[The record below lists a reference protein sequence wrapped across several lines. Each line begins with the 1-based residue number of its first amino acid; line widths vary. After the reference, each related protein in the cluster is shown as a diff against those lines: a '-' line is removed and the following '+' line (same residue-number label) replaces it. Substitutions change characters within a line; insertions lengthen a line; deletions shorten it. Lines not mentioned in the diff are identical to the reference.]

1 MTTIFKARLLHGRIA
16 GPRLFPYL
24 HVNLLEIRYYPR
36 TTSLACGDSSQIF
49 PSFQGT
55 VSMMTYQDSPIQ
67 CGIVITI
74 DKFID
79 SIMVRGQGAFMAQFD
94 VATVRCNIADHP
106 EDWYLLGVYYVYMA
120 LPSGLCSAPFISPL
134 LHIWWNGP

>member
-1 MTTIFKARLLHGRIA
+1 
-16 GPRLFPYL
+16 
-24 HVNLLEIRYYPR
+24 
-36 TTSLACGDSSQIF
+36 
-49 PSFQGT
+49 
-55 VSMMTYQDSPIQ
+55 MMTYQDSPIQ
-67 CGIVITI
+67 CSIIITI

-106 EDWYLLGVYYVYMA
+106 EDWYLLGVYYVDMA

-134 LHIWWNGP
+134 LQMVEWTLTHNHGIDFLCHYLNNLLMLEPA